1 MTTKRP
7 VIKRPPFPQVL
18 DEEEEALSRS
28 FLTDEW
34 VDVTDPAEL
43 KKYSDWARA
52 SKADREAKLAR
63 TNIRLPGSDLTQIK
77 LRAAELGIGYQT
89 LIASLVHQYVAGNL
103 IELSVVRRILG
114 PKKQRKS

>member
-1 MTTKRP
+1 MTTKRSVLKKP
-7 VIKRPPFPQVL
+7 FTPPIL
-18 DEEEEALSRS
+18 DEEEAAYERS
-28 FLTDEW
+28 FQTDDW
-34 VDVTDPAEL
+34 VEITDPAEL

-52 SKADREAKLAR
+52 SKAAREAKLER

-77 LRAAELGIGYQT
+77 YRAAELGIGYQT
-89 LIASLVHQYVAGNL
+89 LIASLVHQYVTGNL